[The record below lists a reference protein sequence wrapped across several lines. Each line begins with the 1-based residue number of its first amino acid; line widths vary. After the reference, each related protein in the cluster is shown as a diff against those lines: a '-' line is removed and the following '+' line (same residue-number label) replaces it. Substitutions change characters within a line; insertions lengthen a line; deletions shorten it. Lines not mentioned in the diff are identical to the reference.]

1 MNVEENLNFLA
12 SLEFFGI
19 KLGLEQ
25 TEDLFRRLGNP
36 HENLRFVHV
45 AGSNGKGSVC
55 AMLERSFRHAGLKTG
70 FYSSPHLIRV
80 GERFRINGIP
90 AADEDV
96 ARWVEKIRPV
106 IAEMAEE
113 GKHVTY
119 FEATT
124 AIAACLFAEAG
135 CEIVL
140 WEVGMGGRLDST
152 NIVKPLLSVIT
163 SISLE
168 HADRLGGTLERIAF
182 EKAGIIKRKTPVFCA
197 ENLPDAAKQAIAQKA
212 EEVYAPLFYSQK
224 TELIGYEGQIQK
236 IRLADGTE
244 LAVSLAGPH
253 QRSNAALVYAVL
265 QRLAPVLGIDPAVAV
280 QGMALTRWDVRFQIW
295 QKKKLI
301 VDGAHNPEGLY
312 ALRCTLKE
320 LFPDQRFHFIFG
332 AFADKDTE
340 NGLIELLPCA
350 RSFTFIQMNT
360 ARRSAPVRELAW
372 TIDTTVGGDIPWKEM
387 TLEDALNCSTGDEW
401 RVLCGSL
408 HLCGDA
414 LAILL
419 KENEIQ

>member
-1 MNVEENLNFLA
+1 MNVKENLDFLA

-25 TEDLFRRLGNP
+25 TEELFRRLENP
-36 HENLRFVHV
+36 HKNLRFIHV

-55 AMLERSFRHAGLKTG
+55 AMLERSFRQAGLKTG

-90 AADEDV
+90 ASDDDV
-96 ARWVEKIRPV
+96 ARWVEKLRPV
-106 IAEMAEE
+106 IAEMTKEE
-113 GKHVTY
+113 KHVTY

-135 CEIVL
+135 CDIVL

-152 NIVKPLLSVIT
+152 NIVNPQISVIT

-168 HADRLGGTLERIAF
+168 HADRLGGTLEKIAF

-197 ENLPDAAKQAIAQKA
+197 ENLPDDAKRAIAQKA
-212 EEVYAPLFYSQK
+212 GEASAPLFYSQK
-224 TELIGYEGQIQK
+224 TELIGYQDHIQK
-236 IRLADGTE
+236 IRLEDGIEIST
-244 LAVSLAGPH
+244 SLAGPH

-265 QRLAPVLGIDPAVAV
+265 RYLAPVLGIDLPVAA
-280 QGMALTRWDVRFQIW
+280 QGMALTQWNVRFQIW
-295 QKKKLI
+295 QKQKLI
-301 VDGAHNPEGLY
+301 VDGAHNPEGLR
-312 ALRCTLKE
+312 ALSGTLKE
-320 LFPDQRFHFIFG
+320 LFPNQKFHFIFG

-340 NGLIELLPCA
+340 HGLIELIPGAL
-350 RSFTFIQMNT
+350 SFTFIQMNT
-360 ARRSAPVRELAW
+360 ARRSTSAQELAQ
-372 TIDTTVGGDIPWKEM
+372 TINTVAGGNIPWKEM
-387 TLEDALNCSTGDEW
+387 TLEDALNCRCGNEW

-419 KENEIQ
+419 KENEKQ